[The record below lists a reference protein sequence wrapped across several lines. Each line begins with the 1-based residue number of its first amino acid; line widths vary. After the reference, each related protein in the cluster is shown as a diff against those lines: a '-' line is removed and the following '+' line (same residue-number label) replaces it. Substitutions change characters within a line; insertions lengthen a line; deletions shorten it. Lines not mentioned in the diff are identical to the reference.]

1 VFVEKV
7 KEYSFPVAVVVII
20 AAIVFFVFKPA
31 DSAAPQE
38 SVLSATSSPAVD
50 TNTKKMEKPTMQ
62 LDLKKQY
69 SAVLHTTAGDITIS
83 FDTQNTPITSNN
95 FIYLAKAGYYNDVIF
110 HRTIPGFMI
119 QGGDPT
125 GTGSGGPGYSFADE
139 YLKGKYTK
147 GTVAMAN
154 AGPNTNGSQF
164 FIMHADYDLQNA
176 YVIFGHVTA
185 GLDVVDKIATAATK
199 PGGEGSSPVSPVKIT
214 TVDILEK

>member
-1 VFVEKV
+1 MFVERLKQ
-7 KEYSFPVAVVVII
+7 YSFPIAVIVVI
-20 AAIVFFVFKPA
+20 AGIVFFVFKA
-31 DSAAPQE
+31 DTVSAPTKTIEPTA
-38 SVLSATSSPAVD
+38 STKVAD
-50 TNTKKMEKPTMQ
+50 TNTKKMDKPNLE

-95 FIYLAKAGYYNDVIF
+95 FISLAKSGFYNDVIF

-125 GTGSGGPGYSFADE
+125 GTGSGGPGYKFDDE
-139 YLKGKYTK
+139 YLKGKYSK

-164 FIMHADYDLQNA
+164 FIMHVDYPLDNL

-185 GLDVVDKIATAATK
+185 GQDVVDKIATAPAGPQDRPTN
-199 PGGEGSSPVSPVKIT
+199 PVKIT
-214 TVDILEK
+214 SVDILTK